1 MKVNEK
7 FDKLCNN
14 YAKNQGRAAAL
25 GSIMKSCQH
34 YAMDMELRY
43 GRMPEDRVANRVTE
57 HIAETSIY
65 KIRMYMAQMEGY
77 LKDIEET
84 FICGKEETTNEENP

>member
-1 MKVNEK
+1 MKASEK
-7 FDKLCNN
+7 FEKLCNN

-25 GSIMKSCQH
+25 GSIMKSCQN

-43 GRMPEDRVANRVTE
+43 GRIPNENRITE

-65 KIRMYMAQMEGY
+65 KIRMYMTQMEEY
-77 LKDIEET
+77 LKAIEET
-84 FICGKEETTNEENP
+84 FICEKESEDGDN

>member
-7 FDKLCNN
+7 FEKLCNN

-25 GSIMKSCQH
+25 GSIAKSCQN

-43 GRMPEDRVANRVTE
+43 GRMPNENMVTE

-65 KIRMYMAQMEGY
+65 KIRMYIAQMEGY

-84 FICGKEETTNEENP
+84 FICGKEENTNEENP

>member
-7 FDKLCNN
+7 FEKLCNN

-25 GSIMKSCQH
+25 GSIMKSCQN

-43 GRMPEDRVANRVTE
+43 GRMPNENRITE
-57 HIAETSIY
+57 HIAEGSIY
-65 KIRMYMAQMEGY
+65 KIRMYMTQMEEY
-77 LKDIEET
+77 LKAIEET

>member
-7 FDKLCNN
+7 FEKLCNN

-25 GSIMKSCQH
+25 GSIMKSCQN

-43 GRMPEDRVANRVTE
+43 GRMPNENRITE
-57 HIAETSIY
+57 HIAEGSIY
-65 KIRMYMAQMEGY
+65 KIRMYMTQMEEY
-77 LKDIEET
+77 LKAIEET
-84 FICGKEETTNEENP
+84 FICGKEDAPDEKDP